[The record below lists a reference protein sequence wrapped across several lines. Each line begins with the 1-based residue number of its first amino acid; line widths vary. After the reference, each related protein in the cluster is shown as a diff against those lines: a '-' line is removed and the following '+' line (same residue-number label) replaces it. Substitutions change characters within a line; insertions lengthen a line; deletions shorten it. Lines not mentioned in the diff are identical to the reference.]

1 MEKLPEVKFLEDWL
15 SQHSGSLVESLLEKK
30 INLRQDTEGTTL
42 ASLSYRINAPLNCP
56 VVAASRG
63 TVIDL
68 ETLKVVSYSFTRF
81 VNVTQQTNNI
91 TFDWTNYRAE
101 EKLDG
106 SLLTLYPYKGKSYVA
121 SSSVPTAGG
130 PVNNNTQ
137 KTFAELFKE
146 VYKKECLPEPDSNFI
161 YVFEL
166 CTLENKVLIDYE
178 EPQLNLL
185 TVRDKRS
192 FKEID
197 EYRNKTDFKDFRKP
211 KLYNINTQEPGCI
224 RRVLEEMNKGSMLT
238 QEGLILVDKNN
249 NRLKAKNIKFLQ
261 IHNQLNNG
269 LVDIYELYL
278 SGDLDE
284 FVSYVPAF
292 KKEAEEF
299 YAKLSSYRETVNTGL
314 TFARKLHVSAHERF
328 KFLERFGKLRFLIL
342 EILNNPQS
350 FSTFDDFIEQTTS
363 HKLKKLFKIA
373 QTTTNH

>member
-1 MEKLPEVKFLEDWL
+1 MERLPEVKFLEDWL

-30 INLRQDTEGTTL
+30 VNLRQDTEGTTL

-56 VVAASRG
+56 VVGASRG

-81 VNVTQQTNNI
+81 ANVTQQTNNI
-91 TFDWTNYRAE
+91 TFDWKNYRVE

-106 SLLTLYPYKGKSYVA
+106 SLLTLYPYKGKWYVA
-121 SSSVPTAGG
+121 SSSTPRASG
-130 PVNNNTQ
+130 PVNKNSE
-137 KTFAELFKE
+137 KTFADLFKE
-146 VYKKECLPEPDSNFI
+146 VYKKENLPEPDNKFI

-166 CTLENKVLIDYE
+166 CTLENKVLINYQ

-185 TVRDKRS
+185 TVRDAVS

-197 EYRNKTDFKDFRKP
+197 EYRSKPEFKHFRKP
-211 KLYNINTQEPGCI
+211 KLYNIDTQESGCI
-224 RRVLEEMNKGSMLT
+224 RKVLGEMNKGSALT
-238 QEGLILVDKNN
+238 QEGLILVDKND

-278 SGDLDE
+278 NGDLDE

-299 YAKLSSYRETVNTGL
+299 YNKLSAYRETVSAGL
-314 TFARKLHVSAHERF
+314 AFARRLHVSAHERF
-328 KFLERFGKLRFLIL
+328 KLLERFGALRFIIL
-342 EILNNPQS
+342 EILNNPES

-363 HKLKKLFKIA
+363 HKLKRLFKIA
-373 QTTTNH
+373 QTTANH